1 MNKRERVLAVLRG
14 ERPDRPPY
22 SFWHHFKPE
31 QFSGCPAIEAH
42 LSHLRKYDLDFLKI
56 MNDTGLPRPSPDW
69 HIRSTQDLDDIE
81 EWTGEEEPFERE
93 LEVIRGISKELK
105 GKLLT
110 TVTLFNAWATL
121 RRLCAPHSDHHGPP
135 SLNGADERDKTLT
148 RILHDDPERL
158 RSALIRISKGLSRF
172 AQRAIEA
179 GADGI
184 FLSVRDDWVD
194 TPENGEGIYDSLVVP
209 TDLEIL
215 SGAKEGTFNVLH
227 VCGRA
232 RHFDRFATYPVHAL
246 NWADRY
252 GGPPISAVI
261 YKLKP
266 AIMGGLDN
274 LNTLP
279 HRSPH
284 ECAQEAEDALR
295 EAEGRPIIVTPG
307 CTYDPEAV
315 PEENL
320 RAVISV
326 LHRAAQG

>member
-1 MNKRERVLAVLRG
+1 MTKRERVERVLRG

-31 QFSGCPAIEAH
+31 QFSGKPAIEAH

-56 MNDTGLPRPSPDW
+56 MNDTGLPRPSPEW
-69 HIRSTQDLDDIE
+69 HVRTPQDLDVIE
-81 EWTGEEEPFERE
+81 EWSGTEEPFQRE
-93 LEVIRGISKELK
+93 LEVIQGIASLLK
-105 GKLLT
+105 GKVLT
-110 TVTLFNAWATL
+110 TVTLFNSWATL

-135 SLNGADERDKTLT
+135 SLNGRDERDETIT
-148 RILHDDPERL
+148 QILHKDPERL
-158 RSALIRISKGLSRF
+158 RSALARIGRGLSRF

-194 TPENGEGIYDSLVVP
+194 TPENGEGIYDSLVAP

-215 SGAKEGTFNVLH
+215 KGSEAGRFNVLH
-227 VCGRA
+227 VCGKA
-232 RHFDRFATYPVHAL
+232 RNFDRFALYPVQAI

-252 GGPPISAVI
+252 AGPPISSVI
-261 YKLKP
+261 YRLKP

-279 HRSPH
+279 KGSPE
-284 ECAQEAEDALR
+284 ECVQEAEEALR
-295 EAEGRPIIVTPG
+295 EAGGRPIILTPG
-307 CTYDPEAV
+307 CTYDPESV

-320 RAVISV
+320 RAIISA
-326 LHRAAQG
+326 LHRVAHG